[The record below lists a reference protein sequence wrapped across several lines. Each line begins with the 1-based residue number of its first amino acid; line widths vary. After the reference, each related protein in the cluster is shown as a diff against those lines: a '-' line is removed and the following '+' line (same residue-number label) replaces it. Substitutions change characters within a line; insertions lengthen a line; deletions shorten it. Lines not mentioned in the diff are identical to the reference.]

1 MAVNEADIL
10 NQLNLGVSID
20 PITDAVLI
28 ALESVNEDA
37 IKLARELIKSQSKSQ
52 SGTSAQSIIAMPISK
67 NGSSFSFT
75 IEGDIALLFIDAGVN
90 GLQQSF
96 SSPYSFKTAS
106 PNGAMAEAIREWIP
120 SAGVQ
125 LPSDNPYIKTY
136 EQLSWAIASGVKKKG
151 LKPKPFIEE
160 SFGED
165 FAIQL
170 EFALSVAMGEA
181 VSIKFKTIA
190 DKINTQQ

>member
-10 NQLNLGVSID
+10 NQLNLGITKD

-37 IKLARELIKSQSKSQ
+37 IKLARELIASQSKSQ
-52 SGTSAQSIIAMPISK
+52 SGTSAQSIIAMPISQS
-67 NGSSFSFT
+67 GSSFSFT

-90 GLQQSF
+90 GLQQSH

-125 LPSDNPYIKTY
+125 LPSGNPYIKTY
-136 EQLSWAIASGVKKKG
+136 EQLSWAISAGIKKKG

-165 FAIQL
+165 FAAQL
-170 EFALSVAMGEA
+170 EFALTVAMCEA

-190 DKINTQQ
+190 DKINSQN

>member
-1 MAVNEADIL
+1 MAVNEGDIV
-10 NQLNLGVSID
+10 NQLNLGVSQD

-28 ALESVNEDA
+28 ALDSVNEDA
-37 IKLARELIKSQSKSQ
+37 INLARELIAKQSKSQ
-52 SGTSAQSIIAMPISK
+52 SGTIAQSIIAMPISK

-125 LPSDNPYIKTY
+125 LPSDNPYIKTFD
-136 EQLSWAIASGVKKKG
+136 QLSWAIAAGIKKKG

-165 FAIQL
+165 FANQL
-170 EFALSVAMGEA
+170 VFALSVAMGEG

-190 DKINTQQ
+190 DKINSQQ

>member
-10 NQLNLGVSID
+10 NQLNLGITKD

-37 IKLARELIKSQSKSQ
+37 IKLARELIASQSKSQ
-52 SGTSAQSIIAMPISK
+52 SGTSAQSIIAMPISQ

-90 GLQQSF
+90 GLEQSHG
-96 SSPYSFKTAS
+96 SDYKFKTPYGS
-106 PNGAMAEAIREWIP
+106 KAMAESIREWIP

-125 LPSDNPYIKTY
+125 LPSDNPYIKTFD
-136 EQLSWAIASGVKKKG
+136 QLSWAIAAGIKKKG

-190 DKINTQQ
+190 DKINSQN

>member
-10 NQLNLGVSID
+10 NQLNLGITKD

-37 IKLARELIKSQSKSQ
+37 IKLARELIASQSKSQ
-52 SGTSAQSIIAMPISK
+52 SGTSAQSIIAMPISQS
-67 NGSSFSFT
+67 GSSFSFT

-90 GLQQSF
+90 GLQQSH

-125 LPSDNPYIKTY
+125 LPSGNPYIKTY
-136 EQLSWAIASGVKKKG
+136 EQLSWAISAGIKKKG

-165 FAIQL
+165 FAAQL
-170 EFALSVAMGEA
+170 EFALTVAMGEA

-190 DKINTQQ
+190 DKINSQN

>member
-1 MAVNEADIL
+1 MAVNEGDIV
-10 NQLNLGVSID
+10 NQLNLGVSQD

-28 ALESVNEDA
+28 ALDSVNEDA
-37 IKLARELIKSQSKSQ
+37 INLARELIAKQSKSQ
-52 SGTSAQSIIAMPISK
+52 SGTSGQSIIAMPISK

-90 GLQQSF
+90 GLEQSHG
-96 SSPYSFKTAS
+96 SDYKFKTPYGS
-106 PNGAMAEAIREWIP
+106 KAMAESIREWIP

-125 LPSDNPYIKTY
+125 LPSDNPYIKTFD
-136 EQLSWAIASGVKKKG
+136 QLSWAIAAGIKKKG

-160 SFGED
+160 SFGEE

-190 DKINTQQ
+190 DKINSQQ

>member
-1 MAVNEADIL
+1 MAINEGDIV
-10 NQLNLGVSID
+10 NQLNLGVSQD

-28 ALESVNEDA
+28 ALDSVNEEA
-37 IKLARELIKSQSKSQ
+37 INLARQLIKDQSKSK
-52 SGTSAQSIIAMPISK
+52 SGTSAQDIIAMPIVK

-75 IEGDIALLFIDAGVN
+75 IEGNVALLFIDAGVN
-90 GLQQSF
+90 GLEQSH

-106 PNGAMAEAIREWIP
+106 PNGAMAESIREWIP

-125 LPSDNPYIKTY
+125 LPSDNPYIKTFD
-136 EQLSWAIASGVKKKG
+136 QLSWAIAAGVKKKG

-165 FAIQL
+165 FAAQL

-190 DKINTQQ
+190 DKINSQQ